1 MLPPLEHN
9 CLPSSM
15 INFSLE
21 RQGKGA
27 RKKFDLPPSKDLAT
41 VMALTTHVALCTRIY
56 LITKIL
62 YIQLPTYYF
71 FPFRIIGF
79 HHYIK
84 VTYIF
89 ICAETLSLCEA
100 VECELRNNL
109 VRQIG
114 YFSLWRILDNKKK
127 SK

>member
-1 MLPPLEHN
+1 
-9 CLPSSM
+9 
-15 INFSLE
+15 
-21 RQGKGA
+21 
-27 RKKFDLPPSKDLAT
+27 
-41 VMALTTHVALCTRIY
+41 MALTTHVALCTRIY

-62 YIQLPTYYF
+62 YIQLPTCNF

-100 VECELRNNL
+100 VERELRNNL

-114 YFSLWRILDNKKK
+114 YFSLRRILDNKKK
-127 SK
+127 K